1 MTGEPRR
8 PSLDGIA
15 GLAKARAALVSSA
28 PAMPY
33 DDDEDSETMAAH
45 AAAMADANRRMRWE
59 QVCPR
64 RFLEVSMA
72 WVAEQHGQPVHDR
85 LVEWSRLR
93 PTPNLLLLGP
103 VGTGKSGTSLAACKE
118 GQMEHGEGV
127 LFLPVTELLD
137 QLRPGGPDGALERLT
152 RAPRLI
158 VDDLGS
164 EKPTD
169 WTAERLGVLINR
181 RWLEELPTIAT
192 SNLPATRKSAPIGY
206 EGATLDEVLG
216 ERSFSRLVGGAVVLE
231 LSGADRRRQRA

>member
-1 MTGEPRR
+1 VSGDPQKVGGGALESIRSAR
-8 PSLDGIA
+8 
-15 GLAKARAALVSSA
+15 ARAATRA
-28 PAMPY
+28 PVPY
-33 DDDEDSETMAAH
+33 DEHEDSDTMAEH
-45 AAAMADANRRMRWE
+45 AAAMAAANRRLRWE

-72 WVAEQHGQPVHDR
+72 WVADQHGQQVHDR
-85 LVEWSRLR
+85 LVAWSLLS

-118 GQMEHGEGV
+118 GQMDRGEGV

-137 QLRPGGPDGALERLT
+137 QLRPGGPDGALERLCQ
-152 RAPRLI
+152 APRLI

-169 WTAERLGVLINR
+169 WTAERLGVLVNR

-192 SNLPATRKSAPIGY
+192 SNLPATRKSAPADFAGS
-206 EGATLDEVLG
+206 TLEEVLG
-216 ERSFSRLVGGAVVLE
+216 ERTFSRLVGGAVVLE
-231 LSGADRRRQRA
+231 LSGADRRRQRG